1 MKTIAET
8 SIENVKKD
16 IIEKGKKKLYLVLK
30 KKKSFGEEIVEEL
43 EKEINNRLAA
53 YIKKKL
59 PKLMEI
65 KPDNPENFLK
75 LFLLS
80 SYIKILKALLE
91 KYNIQLT
98 EKDIEIVEDIKN
110 CDNDEDENKDDK
122 GKNDLKTNEINNNI

>member
-1 MKTIAET
+1 
-8 SIENVKKD
+8 
-16 IIEKGKKKLYLVLK
+16 
-30 KKKSFGEEIVEEL
+30 
-43 EKEINNRLAA
+43 
-53 YIKKKL
+53 
-59 PKLMEI
+59 MEI
-65 KPDNPENFLK
+65 KPDNPDNFLK

-80 SYIKILKALLE
+80 SYFKILKALLE

>member
-1 MKTIAET
+1 MKTITET
-8 SIENVKKD
+8 FIENVKKD

-43 EKEINNRLAA
+43 EKEINNRLAG

-65 KPDNPENFLK
+65 KPDDPDTFLK
-75 LFLLS
+75 LFILS

>member
-1 MKTIAET
+1 MKTITET

-59 PKLMEI
+59 TKLMEI